1 MKTKSLITMI
11 SGLAFGTT
19 LILAGCTQSSERWL
33 SGKWHSNN
41 WNVTYSITQSKDKWT
56 IKNANTNTTV
66 SSGAEFTHESNDKI
80 TLLDKSGTQ
89 YIINKIDNKTMK
101 FQQVSKKGMLGTT
114 DSVKF
119 SKINS

>member
-1 MKTKSLITMI
+1 MKTKSLIIMI

-19 LILAGCTQSSERWL
+19 LILAGCTQSSEMWL

-66 SSGAEFTHESNDKI
+66 SSGAELTHESNDKRRMSQMI
-80 TLLDKSGTQ
+80 RSLCWINQVHNILSIKL
-89 YIINKIDNKTMK
+89 IIKR
-101 FQQVSKKGMLGTT
+101 
-114 DSVKF
+114 
-119 SKINS
+119 